1 MDQYDPNEEEDVPAR
16 ISAEMEKINAMFHV
30 ACTRRGQ
37 RRETAWNE
45 LREELRS
52 KLWSQHKMYQEELVY
67 WKVRATEKS
76 KNEELVHQNETIGK
90 SLMTIHGE
98 KYELINEVRDLKEEI
113 ITLKNKLS
121 AKENNEDG
129 GEIAGASRRQQ

>member
-1 MDQYDPNEEEDVPAR
+1 MDQYHPDEEDVPAM
-16 ISAEMEKINAMFHV
+16 IVEEMEKINAMFHV

-45 LREELRS
+45 LREELRH
-52 KLWSQHKMYQEELVY
+52 KLWSQHKMHQEELLY
-67 WKVRATEKS
+67 WKLRATEKS

-98 KYELINEVRDLKEEI
+98 KYELINENRDLKEEI